1 MAPIQSDDLNHF
13 DFTQSVVG
21 EPMIQLLRR
30 EANYRVP
37 ALRQFGTGRDRL
49 LLAGEC
55 PCRGSREHHVR
66 NGRHA
71 TQTRH

>member
-49 LLAGEC
+49 LLADSRLFLCDHPRLPAPGY
-55 PCRGSREHHVR
+55 GS
-66 NGRHA
+66 
-71 TQTRH
+71 